1 MTGIILCGGQSLRM
15 GSDKGLLKLQ
25 ARTWAQTAIDKMA
38 VLNIPVKISVNEDQ
52 YPGYA
57 AIFPPADL
65 IIDNKE
71 LGVKGPLL
79 GLLSCY
85 LSFPAEDLF
94 ILACDLPLMETS
106 LLIHLNNKYREAP
119 GAGAYLFTND
129 GEREPLCGIY
139 SAAALASILDLLQ
152 TGKLAKFSMKFALDH
167 LNICSIAATEDQK
180 KYFRNFNAHAELNG
194 L

>member
-25 ARTWAQTAIDKMA
+25 ARTWAQTAIDKLA
-38 VLNIPVKISVNEDQ
+38 ALNIPVKISVNEQQ
-52 YPGYA
+52 YPGYS
-57 AIFPPADL
+57 AIFPAGDL
-65 IIDNKE
+65 IIDNKT
-71 LGVKGPLL
+71 LDVKGPLL
-79 GLLSCY
+79 GLLSCH
-85 LSFPAEDLF
+85 LSFPTEDLF

-106 LLIHLNNKYREAP
+106 LLINLNNKFKEFP
-119 GAGAYLFTND
+119 GVDAYVFTND

-139 SAAALASILDLLQ
+139 RPGGLASFLNLLQ

-167 LNICSIAATEDQK
+167 LNIYTLPATEDQK
-180 KYFRNFNAHAELNG
+180 KFFRNFNAYAELNG